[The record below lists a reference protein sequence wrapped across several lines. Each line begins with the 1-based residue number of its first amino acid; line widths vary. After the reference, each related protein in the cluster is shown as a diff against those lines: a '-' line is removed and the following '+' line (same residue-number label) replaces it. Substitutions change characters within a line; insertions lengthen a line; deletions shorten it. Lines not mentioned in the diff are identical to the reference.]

1 MELLMPKI
9 KPKKPKKYTKKELNK
24 IRKQTGACEH
34 DLVSYKALES
44 LNKKIMWRLKKDE
57 KYLSTLSLNNYRLSR
72 SLDRNTRLMDIWRKA
87 NEKNTKAINERE
99 ELWESR
105 CEALTK
111 VALDW
116 RRKYEG
122 LCNMKETAESM
133 GIDTENYVATEEDK
147 QFIKD
152 YNFEH
157 KATQLESGKV
167 KNVFN
172 FKKKNP
178 EGHFYFGK
186 WIPGK
191 KKPKKPNGEDQS

>member
-1 MELLMPKI
+1 MQKI
-9 KPKKPKKYTKKELNK
+9 NKKPKKYSEKELNK

-34 DLVSYKALES
+34 DQVSYKSLET
-44 LNKKIMWRLKKDE
+44 LNEKLMWRLRKDE
-57 KYLSTLSLNNYRLSR
+57 EYFRSLSFSNYRLAR

-87 NEKNTKAINERE
+87 NEKNTKTVNDRE
-99 ELWESR
+99 QLWESR
-105 CEALTK
+105 CEALSK

-116 RRKYEG
+116 KRKYEG

-167 KNVFN
+167 KNIFN
-172 FKKKNP
+172 FKKKP

-186 WIPGK
+186 WIPGP
-191 KKPKKPNGEDQS
+191 KKPKKPNGEGR

>member
-1 MELLMPKI
+1 MELLMK
-9 KPKKPKKYTKKELNK
+9 KTYKKPKKYSEKELNK

-34 DLVSYKALES
+34 DQVSYKSLET
-44 LNKKIMWRLKKDE
+44 LNEKLMWRLRKDE
-57 KYLSTLSLNNYRLSR
+57 EYFRSLSFSNYRLAR

-87 NEKNTKAINERE
+87 NEKNTKTVNERE
-99 ELWESR
+99 QLWESR
-105 CEALTK
+105 CEALSK

-116 RRKYEG
+116 KRKYEG
-122 LCNMKETAESM
+122 LFGMKQSAESM

-167 KNVFN
+167 KNIFN
-172 FKKKNP
+172 LKKKP

-191 KKPKKPNGEDQS
+191 KKPKKSNGEDK

>member
-1 MELLMPKI
+1 MQKI
-9 KPKKPKKYTKKELNK
+9 NKKPKKYSEKELDK

-34 DLVSYKALES
+34 DLVSYKSLEN
-44 LNKKIMWRLKKDE
+44 LNKRLMWRIKKDE
-57 KYLSTLSLNNYRLSR
+57 KHFYNLSFNNYRLSR
-72 SLDRNTRLMDIWRKA
+72 ALDRNTRLMDIWRKA

-111 VALDW
+111 VAIDW

-147 QFIKD
+147 KFIKD

-167 KNVFN
+167 KNIFN
-172 FKKKNP
+172 FKKKP

-191 KKPKKPNGEDQS
+191 KKPKKPNGEDKT

>member
-1 MELLMPKI
+1 MPNPKTN
-9 KPKKPKKYTKKELNK
+9 KRSKKPTPEELKKWK
-24 IRKQTGACEH
+24 KQTGACDHNKIGYPALSKLAYGMFERSKQDAENIK
-34 DLVSYKALES
+34 DLV
-44 LNKKIMWRLKKDE
+44 
-57 KYLSTLSLNNYRLSR
+57 LSNHRLSR
-72 SLDRNTRLMDIWRKA
+72 SLDRNTRLMDLWKKA
-87 NEKNTKAINERE
+87 NQKNVVTVNERE

-105 CEALTK
+105 CEALSK

-116 RRKYEG
+116 KRKYEG

-167 KNVFN
+167 KNIFN
-172 FKKKNP
+172 FKKKP

-191 KKPKKPNGEDQS
+191 KKPKKPNGEDKT

>member
-1 MELLMPKI
+1 M
-9 KPKKPKKYTKKELNK
+9 KPNKKPKKRTPENLKKWKKETKACHHNRVGYPALQK
-24 IRKQTGACEH
+24 LALGMFARSKQDAENIK
-34 DLVSYKALES
+34 DLV
-44 LNKKIMWRLKKDE
+44 
-57 KYLSTLSLNNYRLSR
+57 LSNHRLSR
-72 SLDRNTRLMDIWRKA
+72 SLDRNTRLMDLWKKA
-87 NEKNTKAINERE
+87 NQKNVVTVNERE

-105 CEALTK
+105 CEALSK

-116 RRKYEG
+116 KRKYEG

-147 QFIKD
+147 KFIKD

-167 KNVFN
+167 KNIFN
-172 FKKKNP
+172 FKKKP

-186 WIPGK
+186 WIPGP
-191 KKPKKPNGEDQS
+191 KKPKKPNGEGR